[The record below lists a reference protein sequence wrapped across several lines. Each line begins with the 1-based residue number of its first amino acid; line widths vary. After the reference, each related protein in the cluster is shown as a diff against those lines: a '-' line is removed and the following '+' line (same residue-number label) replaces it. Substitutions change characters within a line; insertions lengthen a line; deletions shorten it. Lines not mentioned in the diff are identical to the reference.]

1 MRRTTRGPLPE
12 GIAADD
18 RVVLFDAACVV
29 CAGWVHFLL
38 RWDPP
43 GKLRI
48 GAVQA
53 PLGRALLAYADLPT
67 DDVDTMLFVEEGRA
81 YAKSSA
87 FLRVCRHLRF
97 PLPLLAVGLLVP
109 TPVRDWLYDRLAK
122 NRYRLFG
129 KQEICLIPSPEQ
141 RARFLPE

>member
-1 MRRTTRGPLPE
+1 MRLTPTGPLPE
-12 GIAADD
+12 GIGEAD
-18 RVVLFDAACVV
+18 RVLLFDAACVV
-29 CAGWVHFLL
+29 CAGWVRFVL

-43 GKLRI
+43 GRLRI

-53 PLGRALLAYADLPT
+53 PLGRELLAYAGLPT
-67 DDVDTMLFVEEGRA
+67 EDVDTMLFVDRGVP

-87 FLRVCRHLRF
+87 FLRACRYLRF
-97 PLPLLAVGLLVP
+97 PLPLLRAGLLLP
-109 TPVRDWLYDRLAK
+109 APVRDWLYDRLAK

-129 KQEICLIPSPEQ
+129 TQEICLVPTPDQ